1 MSHSPSLSFGP
12 EWMRPKPTH
21 SNSSLSLHSSTQSPF
36 TATIGS
42 SSMTTMS
49 SKPKLPKHPT
59 WSGESS
65 ARHVSSAVIPTTPT
79 TSGATAASFVESQP
93 FHQDDSGPEP
103 LSPTFGATATTVDP
117 PMIAHNE
124 NGRRYSRQ
132 ELLDVWSQMKA
143 SGLLNKSSPANF
155 PPLPTVGTEAAK
167 ARSRLGTIG
176 GGTAREGSMEY
187 EKFIARTLVPP
198 ELYPDTGLS
207 ETDSQKS
214 PSPPAQIR
222 LSFKELHGESET
234 RSSSP
239 FVHMPLLPAS
249 IGISSNGL
257 RSTSAHFPIP
267 ALDNI
272 PRSTSSPSLQN
283 QPLAESILPPLTNL
297 SLSLPD
303 FAAPFSQSASS
314 TWSPFSGTPTSQHA
328 QLQPQMQHLDQDPF
342 MPSIVG
348 AANDQFSPIPVHH
361 QAFPQQQQFPPPP
374 PPPPP
379 GLSLPPILV
388 PAPLIQWV
396 YLDNS
401 GAMQGPFPGPMMH
414 EWYVNQW
421 LTPDLKIR
429 RVEENEYYTL
439 AEFQGLVGNDID
451 PFMVPLPR
459 FDLDMQQPFQQ
470 QQQQQETILGK
481 SQAGQKDNKDEVAQP
496 ALDKPVPEEEENLT
510 AVPEPIATPVAKSKP
525 TARLELEPESE
536 TMPRQEI
543 AVKPT
548 LEPSPAPE
556 PVDEPE
562 EPATQQQTGW
572 DVPAVVDNSWGVPE
586 VDNSWATAPAAPSPS
601 KPSTTTGASG
611 KHKLQPL
618 PPAPTLLTKLGGESV
633 SPAATPSPT
642 AHTSVPIAPWAKNA
656 TEKKT
661 KTLSL
666 KEIEEREAR
675 TKKLQEQRLQQQQQQ
690 ELLLLQRKAAEI
702 DLTNGNVITDD
713 LSGSSGSI
721 PPGLPRT
728 STWAKAVNSPS
739 VKKTLAQIQKEE
751 EEARQRKATTA
762 AAANSNT
769 MPGVMTA
776 QGRKYAEIM
785 STKPTTPVGLSR
797 TATASVNSSSGDA
810 WTTIGPGGKKA
821 GTTTSAT
828 GTTSTANI
836 RRTVSTPVSTVT
848 VARKTAVVKPSV
860 STDEFFKW
868 CRLTLKGVNSG
879 VNAEELLTMLLSLP
893 LAGPETVE
901 IIADTVYANSTM
913 MDGRRF
919 AEEFVKRRK
928 AVEGST
934 DTLVAL
940 AHASGDGAG
949 KLKTDDKSVEGWN
962 EVLVKGNAKALK
974 TASTPSG
981 ANEGWNSAFKVIG
994 TKKKGKR

>member
-1 MSHSPSLSFGP
+1 
-12 EWMRPKPTH
+12 MRPKPTH
-21 SNSSLSLHSSTQSPF
+21 SNSSLSFHSSTQSLF
-36 TATIGS
+36 TGTIGS
-42 SSMTTMS
+42 NSTTTMS

-65 ARHVSSAVIPTTPT
+65 SRHVSSPIDPTTPT
-79 TSGATAASFVESQP
+79 TSGTAAPIAESQQFP
-93 FHQDDSGPEP
+93 QDDSGPGP
-103 LSPTFGATATTVDP
+103 SSPTFGAAATVDP
-117 PMIAHNE
+117 PMIPHNE

-167 ARSRLGTIG
+167 ARSRLGIIG

-222 LSFKELHGESET
+222 LSFKELHSESET

-239 FVHMPLLPAS
+239 FLHTPLLPAS
-249 IGISSNGL
+249 IGNSSNGL

-272 PRSTSSPSLQN
+272 PGSTSAPSLQN
-283 QPLAESILPPLTNL
+283 QPLAESILPPLANL

-303 FAAPFSQSASS
+303 FVAPFSQSASS

-328 QLQPQMQHLDQDPF
+328 QLQPQMQQLDQDPF
-342 MPSIVG
+342 MPSIDG
-348 AANDQFSPIPVHH
+348 ATNDQFSPIPVHH

-374 PPPPP
+374 PPP

-388 PAPLIQWV
+388 PAPLVQWV

-401 GAMQGPFPGPMMH
+401 GVMQGPFPGPMMH

-439 AEFQGLVGNDID
+439 AEFMGLVGNDSD

-459 FDLDMQQPFQQ
+459 FSLDMQQPFQQ
-470 QQQQQETILGK
+470 QRQQQETIVGQ
-481 SQAGQKDNKDEVAQP
+481 SQAGQKANEDEEAQP
-496 ALDKPVPEEEENLT
+496 ALDKPEPEEEEKLMV
-510 AVPEPIATPVAKSKP
+510 VPEPIAIPLTKTEP
-525 TARLELEPESE
+525 TAKLELELEPEP
-536 TMPRQEI
+536 MPLQEI
-543 AVKPT
+543 AVEATP
-548 LEPSPAPE
+548 EPSPAPE

-586 VDNSWATAPAAPSPS
+586 VDNSWATAPGAPSPS
-601 KPSTTTGASG
+601 KASTTTGASG

-642 AHTSVPIAPWAKNA
+642 AHASVPTAPWAKNA
-656 TEKKT
+656 TEKKI

-675 TKKLQEQRLQQQQQQ
+675 AKKLQEHRLQQRQQQQQS
-690 ELLLLQRKAAEI
+690 LLLQRKVAEI
-702 DLTNGNVITDD
+702 DLTNGNIVTDD

-728 STWAKAVNSPS
+728 STWAKAVNAPPS
-739 VKKTLAQIQKEE
+739 VKKTLSQIQKEE
-751 EEARQRKATTA
+751 EEARQRKAATA
-762 AAANSNT
+762 AAANSNA
-769 MPGVMTA
+769 MPGVITA

-785 STKPTTPVGLSR
+785 STKPLTPVGLSR
-797 TATASVNSSSGDA
+797 TATGSANSSSGDA

-828 GTTSTANI
+828 TTTTTTTTSI
-836 RRTVSTPVSTVT
+836 RRTVSTPVSTAT
-848 VARKTAVVKPSV
+848 AARKTAVVKPSV
-860 STDEFFKW
+860 SADEFFKW

-928 AVEGST
+928 AVEGNT
-934 DTLVAL
+934 DSLVAL
-940 AHASGDGAG
+940 AYASGDGAG
-949 KLKTDDKSVEGWN
+949 KSKPDDKTAEGWN

-981 ANEGWNSAFKVIG
+981 ANDGWNSAFKVIG
-994 TKKKGKR
+994 TKKKAKR